1 MLTSY
6 SVPAVDAIVLDTN
19 VVLDWLVFKD
29 PSAHTLGVAIA
40 QGRVRWVATAAMRGE
55 MLDVLQ
61 RGLAAERGAS
71 IVEALTNWDACVVPC
86 DAPGAQ
92 PAATALC
99 CTDPDDQKFVDL
111 ALATR
116 ARWLLSRDR
125 AVLRLA
131 RRASAR
137 GMTITVPQAWIP
149 PT

>member
-6 SVPAVDAIVLDTN
+6 SVPAVDTIVLDTN

-99 CTDPDDQKFVDL
+99 CTDPDDQMFIDL
-111 ALATR
+111 ALQLGGCT
-116 ARWLLSRDR
+116 LLSRDR
-125 AVLRLA
+125 AVLKLA
-131 RRASAR
+131 RRARSFGLDILTPER
-137 GMTITVPQAWIP
+137 WTP
-149 PT
+149 